1 MAQTRY
7 ARRTKEAAPDV
18 TSLKRTGGQL
28 LVDCLLAHDVA
39 LITCVPGES
48 FLPVMDALY
57 DLSRVEGAPR
67 LIVTRH
73 EAAAANMAE
82 AAGKLTGRAAVCL
95 VTRGPGATHAS
106 IGVHTAFQDGTPLIL
121 VVGQVARSHLGRAAF
136 QEMDYTRVFGSSAK
150 AVVTIMEADRIPEHV
165 ARAAHIAQ
173 SGRPGPVVLVA
184 PEDVLAE
191 VDVAVAAPLR
201 APAYDAPLVSPTDAA
216 RLSDALTGARR
227 PMIIA
232 GGTGWTSRVGDAIT
246 AFAESNSI
254 PIATA
259 FRWQDCVDNFSESFV
274 GYLGLGCDPALRGR
288 LFEADLL
295 LAFGASLDD
304 PTSGGFELDRHR
316 NVMLVSPA
324 AADLCLNM
332 VPRSAVV
339 GSLESAV
346 DVLATINVPKRPDRK
361 EWLSDLRAAYLAFRT
376 PPSGHDLPVDLAR
389 IVTHVDSVLPDNA
402 IITNGAGNYTL
413 WVQRFYRFRRF
424 RTQLAPR
431 NGAMGYGIPAGL
443 AAAALKPGTTVV
455 TFAGDGC
462 ALMSGSEIATAVQH
476 GLKIVIIIVNNAML
490 GTIRMHQERS
500 YPGRPIGT
508 QLANPD
514 FVKYA
519 ESFGIASYRVART
532 DDFPAAFAGA
542 LQQDGPVLIEVRTDP
557 AQLTPDLRLDLPA
570 DVDQGCPA

>member
-1 MAQTRY
+1 V
-7 ARRTKEAAPDV
+7 PPH
-18 TSLKRTGGQL
+18 KRTGGQL
-28 LVDCLLAHDVA
+28 LVDCLLAHDVP

-57 DLSRVEGAPR
+57 DLARTDGAPR

-121 VVGQVARSHLGRAAF
+121 VVGQVTRSHLGRAAF

-165 ARAAHIAQ
+165 ARAVHVAH

-184 PEDVLAE
+184 PEDVLTDAATE
-191 VDVAVAAPLR
+191 VAVPLR
-201 APAYDAPLVSPTDAA
+201 APAHDAPLVSPADAA
-216 RLSDALTGARR
+216 RLSDALTRARR

-232 GGTGWTSRVGDAIT
+232 GGTGWSTRVGDGIT
-246 AFAESNSI
+246 AFAEGSSI
-254 PIATA
+254 PIAAA
-259 FRWQDCVDNFSESFV
+259 FRWQDCVDNVSESFV
-274 GYLGLGCDPALRGR
+274 GYVGLGCDPALRTR
-288 LFEADLL
+288 LFESDLL
-295 LAFGASLDD
+295 LAFGAGLDD

-316 NVMLVSPA
+316 NVMLVSPT

-332 VPRSAVV
+332 VPTSAVV

-346 DVLATINVPKRPDRK
+346 DVLATIDVPKRAECK

-376 PPSGHDLPVDLAR
+376 PPDGHDPPVDLAR
-389 IVTHVDSVLPDNA
+389 IVAHVDSVLPDDA
-402 IITNGAGNYTL
+402 IITTGAGNYTV
-413 WVQRFYRFRRF
+413 WVQRFYSFRRF

-455 TFAGDGC
+455 TFDGDGC
-462 ALMSGSEIATAVQH
+462 ALMSGSELATAIQY
-476 GLKIVIIIVNNAML
+476 GLKLVVIVVNNAML

-519 ESFGIASYRVART
+519 ESFGTAAYQVTST
-532 DDFPAAFAGA
+532 DGFPDAFADA
-542 LQQDGPVLIEVRTDP
+542 LRQDGPALIEVRTDP
-557 AQLTPDLRLDLPA
+557 AQLTPDLRIDLRATDGSHAGHRLPPRPA
-570 DVDQGCPA
+570 NG